1 AAAHAHVERLA
12 DLPLLAVSFL
22 GSQEE
27 VTSASLQALLP
38 VKEHVVEL
46 DLSRTRI
53 DDGAGDVLA
62 QLPRLL
68 RLDLRETAAG
78 DKTVQAIAA
87 LGRLQSLD
95 LFGTKVTDQGAAS
108 LAGCASLRQIY
119 LWQTAVSA
127 QAVVALG
134 EKLPKA
140 RIVIAPDLPEPAA
153 EDGNKP
159 RRRRGG
165 K

>member
-1 AAAHAHVERLA
+1 
-12 DLPLLAVSFL
+12 VSFL
-22 GSQEE
+22 GSQED
-27 VTSASLQALLP
+27 VTDATLQALLP

-46 DLSRTRI
+46 DLARTRI
-53 DDGAGDVLA
+53 DDGAGTVLA

-78 DKTVQAIAA
+78 DKTVLAIAA
-87 LGRLQSLD
+87 LGRLQSLN
-95 LFGTKVTDQGAAS
+95 LFGTKVTDDGAKS

-134 EKLPKA
+134 EKLPQA
-140 RIVIAPDLPEPAA
+140 RIVFAPDMPEPAA
-153 EDGNKP
+153 EDGNK